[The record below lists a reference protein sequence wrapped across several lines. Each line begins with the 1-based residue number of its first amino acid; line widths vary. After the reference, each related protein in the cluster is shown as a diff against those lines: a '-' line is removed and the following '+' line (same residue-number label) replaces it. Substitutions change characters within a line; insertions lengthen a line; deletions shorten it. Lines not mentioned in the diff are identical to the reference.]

1 VYTKYHSSQSLFTQL
16 NLHSITVILIFTIF
30 SFFFLQNTLQDSGG
44 SVPDYFE
51 DYCTMAN
58 WNSVLKVN
66 PSHSM
71 TQRLVGI
78 YFLRIDAKL

>member
-1 VYTKYHSSQSLFTQL
+1 
-16 NLHSITVILIFTIF
+16 
-30 SFFFLQNTLQDSGG
+30 LQNTLQDSGG